1 MTILAHDGRALA
13 RAIACALCTTTFAL
27 HAADAP
33 DTPQNATNLREVRVS
48 AARQDRAIDPD
59 MPAAVETITADKLD
73 RLNAVNAE
81 DALKYLP
88 AFGIRKRFIGDENAT
103 FSVRGT
109 SNQQSARGLVYLDG
123 LLISNLLGNSW
134 SNPPRWSMTFPD
146 NLARVDVIYGAYS
159 ALYPGN
165 SIGATVVMNTRM
177 PDTLEATGEVQA
189 FTQHVDSYGLNRN
202 YGGSRQSATF
212 GDRVGRVAF
221 LIGVRTCNRTDNRWS
236 TPRKTSRRVK
246 GR

>member
-33 DTPQNATNLREVRVS
+33 DTPQNATNLHEVRVS
-48 AARQDRAIDPD
+48 AARQDHAIDPD

-123 LLISNLLGNSW
+123 LLLSNLLGNSW

-159 ALYPGN
+159 ALYPG
-165 SIGATVVMNTRM
+165 
-177 PDTLEATGEVQA
+177 
-189 FTQHVDSYGLNRN
+189 
-202 YGGSRQSATF
+202 
-212 GDRVGRVAF
+212 
-221 LIGVRTCNRTDNRWS
+221 
-236 TPRKTSRRVK
+236 
-246 GR
+246 